1 MAQELNEF
9 GLEPMPTESL
19 NEFGLVPMD
28 ESSSSLND
36 FGLDPLNSE
45 QEQQLLPGID
55 AEDIPDVGPAVELS
69 ERDAAFQ
76 IFKMNRKIEENK
88 SFGQK
93 AKEFGTSALSVLQSA
108 KEKIPEFLEEGA
120 TLAVDDPER
129 LAKSLIEGGARGA
142 IGTLDLIK
150 DIVGSTGDLFVD
162 EAEELEREFERQRF
176 DELTQRFIDKNSEGK
191 DTGFGNKS

>member
-55 AEDIPDVGPAVELS
+55 AED
-69 ERDAAFQ
+69 R
-76 IFKMNRKIEENK
+76 RK
-88 SFGQK
+88 
-93 AKEFGTSALSVLQSA
+93 
-108 KEKIPEFLEEGA
+108 
-120 TLAVDDPER
+120 
-129 LAKSLIEGGARGA
+129 
-142 IGTLDLIK
+142 
-150 DIVGSTGDLFVD
+150 
-162 EAEELEREFERQRF
+162 
-176 DELTQRFIDKNSEGK
+176 
-191 DTGFGNKS
+191 